1 MCASGR
7 SLVSSVNGCGGLLKE
22 EAQIF
27 LLLCLKLER
36 NEDSRTTE
44 GMVGNF
50 NVPAAVLTVMSVLS
64 LSLLSIFCLRCKKKS
79 RYIHEEH
86 QIYNP
91 QMFQRGGS
99 RFAVTRSKTVTK
111 TNQITT
117 PTVETRNQFEE
128 IATEEIDEQSNYEN
142 ITEAHTGCT
151 EHTYVAPL
159 PIIIYE
165 NDWTE
170 TGTNLSSCVYGNV
183 NDDDDDYENSEFLK
197 EQEEEEEPDYV
208 NEDSNCT

>member
-1 MCASGR
+1 MFLCPFPTAQRLQMCASGR

-91 QMFQRGGS
+91 QML
-99 RFAVTRSKTVTK
+99 
-111 TNQITT
+111 
-117 PTVETRNQFEE
+117 ETRNQFEE